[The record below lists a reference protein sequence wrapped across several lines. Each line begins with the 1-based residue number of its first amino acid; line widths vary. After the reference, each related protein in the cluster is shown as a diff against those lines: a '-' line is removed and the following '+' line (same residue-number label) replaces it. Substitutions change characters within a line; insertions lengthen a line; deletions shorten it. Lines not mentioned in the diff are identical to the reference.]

1 MEFTAKLIQV
11 REAQTGEGKNGPW
24 KRQEYIF
31 ETDGQYPKKICVTV
45 WGDRAIQDSSII
57 EIGNLL
63 DVHFD
68 LESREHNDRWYSDI
82 KAWKIVRHGENAAAY
97 GQPAYGGGQPAYAPA
112 QPAYTQQTYTQ
123 PTPVSSNP
131 APVNSAPVAAE
142 AVVDDLPF

>member
-1 MEFTAKLIQV
+1 MEFTAKLLQI

-45 WGDRAIQDSSII
+45 WGDRAIQDPSIM

-82 KAWKIVRHGENAAAY
+82 KAWKIVRHGENGAAY
-97 GQPAYGGGQPAYAPA
+97 GQQAYSGQPAYAAPA
-112 QPAYTQQTYTQ
+112 QASYPP
-123 PTPVSSNP
+123 PTPVMP
-131 APVNSAPVAAE
+131 APNLSSPAAVTSAPE
-142 AVVDDLPF
+142 SVVDDLPF